1 MCTEREKN
9 CLCVEFMAAIWWNYR
24 ISWFNTVSCM
34 CVLSSLL
41 GALSVA
47 NVNANSQWVMTE
59 KYGLRGRKLDNFI
72 SFNFHCYAQQFKSEI
87 KCK

>member
-1 MCTEREKN
+1 MCRGREKN

-24 ISWFNTVSCM
+24 ISLFNTVYCM

-47 NVNANSQWVMTE
+47 NVNANSAMSDDGKIWFARE
-59 KYGLRGRKLDNFI
+59 KIR
-72 SFNFHCYAQQFKSEI
+72 
-87 KCK
+87 